1 MMHQPNVINTRHR
14 FIVLLQEEERQLIQ
28 IIRSVDVPVPDPSLL
43 DGKTLYVRDSYLTK
57 NRPQYADLD
66 VGSIISVKDHG
77 AVGDGV
83 TDDTKAIQA
92 ALNLATTSN
101 LIYFPAGSYI
111 VTSTLMVS
119 PTTRMTGEVWSQ
131 IVASG
136 SYFAS
141 MANPKVM
148 VQVGNAGDVG
158 TVEISDMLFTSTGSL
173 PGLVLMEWNV
183 QAEKP
188 GSVGI
193 WDAHFRVGGAYGTGM
208 SCNLLPL
215 SASRRRQQIF

>member
-1 MMHQPNVINTRHR
+1 M
-14 FIVLLQEEERQLIQ
+14 LE
-28 IIRSVDVPVPDPSLL
+28 
-43 DGKTLYVRDSYLTK
+43 
-57 NRPQYADLD
+57 
-66 VGSIISVKDHG
+66 
-77 AVGDGV
+77 
-83 TDDTKAIQA
+83 AIQA

-183 QAEKP
+183 QAAKP

-193 WDAHFRVGGAYGTGM
+193 WDAHFRVGGAYGTGT
-208 SCNLLPL
+208 S
-215 SASRRRQQIF
+215 